1 MMQPTNTENAE
12 HYIWGEICEG
22 WHLVK
27 REEISIIQERV
38 PPGAAE
44 VKHLHHRAR
53 QFFFILAGQ
62 ATIEIGNTV
71 FLLRQHEG
79 LEVAPLVPHQFR
91 NEADTDVIFLVISV
105 PPSHGDRETVAPTV
119 LPAL

>member
-1 MMQPTNTENAE
+1 MQPTNTENAE
-12 HYIWGEICEG
+12 HYIWGEVCEG

-53 QFFFILAGQ
+53 QFFFVLAGQ
-62 ATIEIGNTV
+62 ATIEIGNAV
-71 FLLRQHEG
+71 FVLGQHEG

-105 PPSHGDRETVAPTV
+105 PPSHGDRETVAPSVSLT
-119 LPAL
+119 P